1 MEISDEIVTKLK
13 AEHPA
18 AELYRLAHEGG
29 HVVVRTPTTG
39 EAQQFYDQMA
49 DNETKGIAL
58 RNLVWN
64 CVVWPPQ
71 REFLLLLTQRPF
83 LGQSIGNEL
92 VEIFGLKKIAERKK
106 L

>member
-1 MEISDEIVTKLK
+1 MEITSEIVTKLK
-13 AEHPA
+13 AEHPT
-18 AELYRLAHEGG
+18 AELHRLTHEGG

-39 EAQQFYDQMA
+39 EAQQFLDQLA
-49 DNETKGIAL
+49 DSETKGVAV

-64 CVVWPPQ
+64 CVVWPPE
-71 REFLLLLTQRPF
+71 REFMLLLTQRPF

-92 VEIFGLKKIAERKK
+92 VEIYGLKKIADRKK